1 MNSLE
6 LGRPGGSQGAALLEL
21 SEVWKTYRMGK
32 VEVHALRGVSLKL
45 EDEEFLA
52 VMGPSG
58 SGKSTLMHLM
68 GCLDLPGQGQV
79 LFEGIDISRLKSAEL
94 AEIRGRKIGFV
105 FQTFNLVHTL
115 TALEN
120 VELPMIFQTVN
131 HAKRRDKARELLGR
145 VGLGDR
151 LNHRP
156 SELSGGEQQRVAIAR
171 ALANDPKLILCD
183 EPTGNLDSATGAAIL
198 EALKALNEE
207 GRTVVLVT
215 HAPEAA
221 AYAKRRV
228 QLRDGQMVQAAKEIL
243 Q

>member
-1 MNSLE
+1 MSNNLIE
-6 LGRPGGSQGAALLEL
+6 LR
-21 SEVWKTYRMGK
+21 EVWKTYRMGK
-32 VEVHALRGVSLKL
+32 VEVHALRGVSLAL
-45 EDEEFLA
+45 EEGEFLA

-68 GCLDLPGQGQV
+68 GCLDLPTRGAI
-79 LFEGIDISRLKSAEL
+79 LFAGADISGLKGAEL

-120 VELPMIFQTVN
+120 VELPMVFQS
-131 HAKRRDKARELLGR
+131 APRSQRRSRAQELLAQ

-156 SELSGGEQQRVAIAR
+156 GELSGGEQQRVAIAR

-183 EPTGNLDSATGAAIL
+183 EPTGNLDSVTGRVIL
-198 EALKALNEE
+198 EALKGLNDE
-207 GRTVVLVT
+207 GRTIVLVT
-215 HAPEAA
+215 HDPEAA

-228 QLRDGQMVQAAKEIL
+228 QLRDGQLVAAAVEEAR
-243 Q
+243 